1 MKTMTITTTDRTP
14 GDTSKSKKS
23 LAPKLGLSLIELEK
37 RSIAWVPAPLTPEQ
51 KVLIASVAEA
61 RSTKDNEVPTYKVLH
76 DLMMDALAKATP
88 GLEKEAAAILAK
100 KAEGETEEALQ
111 KKAEALQREMAKL
124 QAMLA
129 AKKK

>member
-1 MKTMTITTTDRTP
+1 MSTITTTDRTP

-23 LAPKLGLSLIELEK
+23 LAPKLGYSLMTLEK
-37 RSIAWVPAPLTPEQ
+37 LSIAWTPTPLTPEQ

-61 RSTKDNEVPTYKVLH
+61 RSTADKKITAEKVLH
-76 DLMMDALAKATP
+76 DLIMDALAKATP
-88 GLEKEAAAILAK
+88 GYEKEAKAILTK